1 MLSDLVRE
9 RPPSRFFFWLK
20 SRVFDLLFIA
30 ALWLVTLWLASRVVE
45 VSLFQLISASILS
58 VAAFYI
64 VLLVIYFFLFFVF
77 LGETLGDHLFTQ
89 EE

>member
-1 MLSDLVRE
+1 
-9 RPPSRFFFWLK
+9 WLK